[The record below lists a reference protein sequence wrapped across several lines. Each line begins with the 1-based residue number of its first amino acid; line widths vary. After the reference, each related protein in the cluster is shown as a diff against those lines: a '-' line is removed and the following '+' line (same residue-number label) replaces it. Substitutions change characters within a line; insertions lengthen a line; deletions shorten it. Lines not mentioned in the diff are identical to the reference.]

1 MLESSQCHSNS
12 WERTIYSF
20 LLTIICL
27 RGQLFDCTDTYL
39 LLRTIMRL
47 HGQLYVCRNGQ
58 LWKRTIVRS
67 REHQIVRQ
75 PNNNPWKRIIIH
87 GNEWIVRTKEH
98 LSVPKDSCSFPRIIV
113 RLHEQLSVRTVSSE
127 VYSVHVPVGLR
138 TTNYNIS
145 VSFISSHFSLH
156 FMSDKSWHCIHSY
169 IPTRLIR

>member
-12 WERTIYSF
+12 WEQLFVCVDNYSIART
-20 LLTIICL
+20 LICSY
-27 RGQLFDCTDTYL
+27 GQLCVHTDNYMFAGTDNCENE
-39 LLRTIMRL
+39 
-47 HGQLYVCRNGQ
+47 QLSGPENIKLFG
-58 LWKRTIVRS
+58 
-67 REHQIVRQ
+67 Q

-113 RLHEQLSVRTVSSE
+113 RWHEQLSVRTVSSE
-127 VYSVHVPVGLR
+127 VNSVHVPVGLR